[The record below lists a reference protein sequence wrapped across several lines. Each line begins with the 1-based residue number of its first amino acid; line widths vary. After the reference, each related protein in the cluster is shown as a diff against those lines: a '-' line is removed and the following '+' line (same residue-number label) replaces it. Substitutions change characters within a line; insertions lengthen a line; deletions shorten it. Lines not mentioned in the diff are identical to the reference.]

1 MHERTF
7 TTSTPA
13 AALNRVNMRFF
24 EEVQEDDYNE
34 ASSTTS
40 PTANENMSK
49 HVLTAKPIYEETPV
63 EVKDD
68 QKVNDN

>member
-1 MHERTF
+1 MHEKTF

-24 EEVQEDDYNE
+24 EEVQEDNLNE

-40 PTANENMSK
+40 PTANENMSR

-63 EVKDD
+63 EMKEDL
-68 QKVNDN
+68 KANDN